1 MNGGKGGERR
11 EERGERGGPNPTF
24 PSPPSSLPSPPA
36 LAIIGGGLAGLA
48 AAVAAVDRGLRV
60 ELFERA
66 NFLGGRAGSFVDSA
80 TGTLVDRCQ
89 HVVMGCCDE
98 FLALSSHTGL
108 VDCFESTDTYH
119 FIAPDGGQFEL
130 APVGWLPGPWR
141 FLPGLLRLRY
151 LSRRDRWAI
160 VGALRRLARAGK
172 GTGTFCAQHPKGR
185 SGKRC
190 LSPFPPLPL
199 DEATFGQ
206 WLGSQ
211 RQSTGAIEGFWSPIV
226 LSTLGETVGRVSLTA
241 VEKVFREAF
250 LGSRRAGRLLLPRR
264 PLREIFH
271 GRLRQWLTDRGV
283 IFHLGS
289 PVLRVERGKEE
300 RGETEGGA
308 TTGNSLLSPF
318 SPLPSPLSPNQL
330 APVPFSLVLRD
341 GVRRPFQWV
350 IVAVAWRDVRRLLAE
365 ELLAAMPELA
375 GAERLEPAAIAAVHL
390 WFDRPV
396 VPLSHAALV
405 GRLGQWVFADAPV
418 ARQYCQVVVSAAHR
432 VGPYRHDEWRDEIL
446 AELRA
451 IWPEVAQA
459 RLLHARVVA
468 QPAALFSARPGSDRL
483 RPPQRTSIPNLALA
497 GDWTA
502 TGWPATMESAVRSGR
517 QAVEG
522 LGISDGQ

>member
-1 MNGGKGGERR
+1 ML
-11 EERGERGGPNPTF
+11 GPFCAKSGRHSSFILHPSSF
-24 PSPPSSLPSPPA
+24 CSPSPLSPLPSSPA

-108 VDCFESTDTYH
+108 MDCFESTDTYR
-119 FIAPDGGQFEL
+119 FIAPDGQQFEL

-141 FLPGLLRLRY
+141 LLPGLLRLRY

-160 VGALRRLARAGK
+160 VGALRRLALEAEK
-172 GTGTFCAQHPKGR
+172 GTGTFCAQHPEGR
-185 SGKRC
+185 SGKLD
-190 LSPFPPLPL
+190 LSAFPL
-199 DEATFGQ
+199 DETTFGQ

-211 RQSTGAIEGFWSPIV
+211 RQSTGAIERFWSPIV

-250 LGSRRAGRLLLPRR
+250 LGSRRAGRLLLPQC

-271 GRLRQWLTDRGV
+271 GRLRQWLADRGV

-289 PVLRVERGKEE
+289 PVLRVEGGKGDRHLLPE
-300 RGETEGGA
+300 R
-308 TTGNSLLSPF
+308 PF
-318 SPLPSPLSPNQL
+318 GCCTQKL
-330 APVPFSLVLRD
+330 PVPFSLVLRD
-341 GVRRPFQWV
+341 GTRRPFQWV

-365 ELLAAMPELA
+365 EFLAAMPELA

-396 VPLSHAALV
+396 VPLSHAALI
-405 GRLGQWVFADAPV
+405 GRLGQWVFARACTPQ
-418 ARQYCQVVVSAAHR
+418 QYCQVVISAAHR

-451 IWPEVAQA
+451 IWPEVGQA

-468 QPAALFSARPGSDRL
+468 QPAALFSARPGADRL

-517 QAVEG
+517 QAVEA